1 MSRLMMPGLCSLMI
15 GLCLWLVAIPGSA
28 AVTESREFE
37 TAAQAELYYELI
49 DELRCPKCQNQT
61 IGDSNAPLAKDLRDR
76 TYTMVMNGQSKQ
88 EIIAFMVAR
97 YGDFAHYQPPV
108 TWSTSVLWWGPL
120 LFIGA
125 GIAVVMWRVRER
137 EALAVTESG
146 AGAEPAAP
154 AAPPESELSEAER
167 RALAEL
173 LHDDVQDEPKQDQIN
188 RSTESKHD

>member
-1 MSRLMMPGLCSLMI
+1 MPRLMMAVLVPLLVTLS
-15 GLCLWLVAIPGSA
+15 LWLVAVPGYA

-108 TWSTSVLWWGPL
+108 RWSTSVLWWGPL
-120 LFIGA
+120 LFIGG
-125 GIAVVMWRVRER
+125 GIAVVLWRVRER
-137 EALAVTESG
+137 
-146 AGAEPAAP
+146 AAP
-154 AAPPESELSEAER
+154 AAAESAAGPVPSARPESELTEAER
-167 RALAEL
+167 AALAEL
-173 LHDDVQDEPKQDQIN
+173 LQDHEPDNQPASSNIN
-188 RSTESKHD
+188 GTESKHD